1 VSAAIAQVEPLT
13 TTRALRGPFDYRL
26 SEELRGE
33 VHVGSLLVVPFGR
46 RQLIGVVVGLAER
59 SEVPD
64 AKLLAPSGA
73 TALGI
78 PAELVGLAAWLARAY
93 CSTSA
98 RALGLMLPVGATSGA
113 RPRRR
118 MVAELTAGGHA
129 LISGEASAP
138 LTARQF
144 ALLRT
149 LADGAVPASTVA
161 GGHAAL
167 RRLAARGLV
176 RVRAREL
183 PRRPRHIAVGPR
195 SARPLPLTADQ
206 QRALNALTGALHERR
221 AGELL
226 LHGVTG
232 SGKTELYLRAA
243 AAALAQG
250 RGAIV
255 LVPEIALTPQMVG
268 RFVERLGDTVAV
280 LHSRLTVGERYDEW
294 RRLRARQA
302 RVCVGPRSA
311 VFAPIEEL
319 GLVVVDEEH
328 DASYKHEGDPR
339 YDARAVAAERA
350 SRSGALLLLGS
361 ATPRPESYHSAAR
374 LRLAHRVDRRP
385 LPAVRVLDMRGT
397 APGLHAETLRAL
409 AEVRHHGAKAIVL
422 LNRRGWSSFLSCRV
436 CGTVWTCPQCDVSL
450 VLHRGE
456 ARVSCHHCGHAEP
469 APARC
474 NCGSASLARHGMG
487 TERLQHELAR
497 LLEGDGPAFPVFRL
511 DADVV
516 GSGAAGEAA
525 RAPRVEPR
533 AHGIGRRATVADVL
547 SRFERAPAGVL
558 VGTQMV
564 AKGHDFP
571 GVSLG
576 VVLDAEASLAFPDFR
591 AEERTF
597 ALIAQLAGR
606 VGRGTPGRVL
616 VQTIAPES
624 RAIRYAAGHDS
635 EGFLATEIARRRAL
649 RYPPFSGLIRVVCSA
664 PDGARVAGAASAVG
678 ELLRAELASVQVQ
691 VLGPAAL
698 FRLRGRER
706 RALLLKTGER
716 AVTVRAVDLAVHRVA
731 ATREH
736 AGVSFSVD
744 VDPQ

>member
-26 SEELRGE
+26 SEELRRE
-33 VHVGSLLVVPFGR
+33 VDVGSLLVVPFGR

-59 SEVPD
+59 SEVPSE
-64 AKLLAPSGA
+64 KLLAPCHA

-78 PAELVGLAAWLARAY
+78 PAELVGLAAWLAQAY
-93 CSTSA
+93 CSTPA

-118 MVAELTAGGHA
+118 MVAELTPGGRA
-129 LISGEASAP
+129 LISGEESAP
-138 LTARQF
+138 LTARQL

-176 RVRAREL
+176 RVGTREL

-195 SARPLPLTADQ
+195 SARPLPLTPDQ
-206 QRALNALTGALHERR
+206 QRAISALTGALHERR
-221 AGELL
+221 AAEIL

-255 LVPEIALTPQMVG
+255 LVPEIALTPQMLG

-311 VFAPIEEL
+311 VFAPIEDL
-319 GLVVVDEEH
+319 GLIVVDEEH

-339 YDARAVAAERA
+339 YDARAVAAQRA
-350 SRSGALLLLGS
+350 SSSGALLLLGS
-361 ATPRPESYHSAAR
+361 ATPRPESYVSGAQ
-374 LRLAHRVDRRP
+374 LRLPHRVDRRP
-385 LPAVRVLDMRGT
+385 LPAVRVLDMRST
-397 APGLHAETLRAL
+397 ASGLHPETLHAL
-409 AEVRHHGAKAIVL
+409 AEVRHQGAKAIVL
-422 LNRRGWSSFLSCRV
+422 LNRRGWSSFCSCRL
-436 CGTVWTCPQCDVSL
+436 CGTVWMCPHCEVSL

-456 ARVSCHHCGHAEP
+456 ARMSCHHCGHAELV
-469 APARC
+469 PARC
-474 NCGSASLARHGMG
+474 HCGSRSLARHGMG
-487 TERLQHELAR
+487 TERLQHELAS
-497 LLEGDGPAFPVFRL
+497 LLGGVGRRFPTFRL
-511 DADVV
+511 DADVA
-516 GSGAAGEAA
+516 GTGTRGDAAQAPTAA
-525 RAPRVEPR
+525 RRT
-533 AHGIGRRATVADVL
+533 HGVGRRETVADVL

-576 VVLDAEASLAFPDFR
+576 VVLDADASLAFPDFR

-606 VGRGTPGRVL
+606 IGRGTAGRVL
-616 VQTIAPES
+616 VQTIAPGS
-624 RAIRYAAGHDS
+624 RAIRYAARHDS
-635 EGFLATEIARRRAL
+635 EGFLATEIARRQAL
-649 RYPPFSGLIRVVCSA
+649 RYPPFSSLIRIVCSA
-664 PDGARVAGAASAVG
+664 PDGAPAARAASALS
-678 ELLRAELASVQVQ
+678 ERLRAELASEQVQ

-706 RALLLKTGER
+706 RALLLKTGR
-716 AVTVRAVDLAVHRVA
+716 CAVTVRAVGAAVRRA
-731 ATREH
+731 AAAREH
-736 AGVSFSVD
+736 SGVSFSVD

>member
-1 VSAAIAQVEPLT
+1 VSAAVAQVEPLT

-26 SEELRGE
+26 SDELRGE
-33 VHVGSLLVVPFGR
+33 VDVGSLLVVPFGGR
-46 RQLIGVVVGLAER
+46 ELTGVVVGLAER

-64 AKLLAPSGA
+64 AKLRAPSRT

-78 PAELVGLAAWLARAY
+78 PAELVEVASWLARAY
-93 CSTSA
+93 CSTPA
-98 RALGLMLPVGATSGA
+98 RALGLMVPVGATSGA

-118 MVAELTAGGHA
+118 MVAELTPGGRA
-129 LISGEASAP
+129 LITGEASAP
-138 LTARQF
+138 LTARQL
-144 ALLRT
+144 ALLRA
-149 LADGAVPASTVA
+149 LSDGAVPASTVA

-167 RRLAARGLV
+167 RRLATRGLV
-176 RVRAREL
+176 HVAAREL
-183 PRRPRHIAVGPR
+183 PRRPRHLAVGPR
-195 SARPLPLTADQ
+195 SAQPLPLTADQ
-206 QRALNALTGALHERR
+206 QRALSSLTGALHERR
-221 AGELL
+221 AAEIL

-232 SGKTELYLRAA
+232 SGKTELYLRTA
-243 AAALAQG
+243 AAALEQG
-250 RGAIV
+250 RGVIV

-311 VFAPIEEL
+311 VFAPVEDL

-350 SRSGALLLLGS
+350 RRSGSLLLLGS
-361 ATPRPESYHSAAR
+361 ATPRPESYRAAAR
-374 LRLAHRVDRRP
+374 LRLAHRVDRRA
-385 LPAVRVLDMRGT
+385 LPAVRVLDMRDT
-397 APGLHAETLRAL
+397 PPGVHGETVRAL
-409 AEVRHHGAKAIVL
+409 AEVRHEGAKAIVL

-436 CGTVWTCPQCDVSL
+436 CGTVWTCPHCDVSL

-456 ARVSCHHCGHAEP
+456 PCLSCHHCEHAEP
-469 APARC
+469 VPARC
-474 NCGSASLARHGMG
+474 RCGSRSLARHGMG
-487 TERLQHELAR
+487 TERLQHELVG
-497 LLEGDGPAFPVFRL
+497 LLDGDGTRFPVFRL
-511 DADVV
+511 DADVAA
-516 GSGAAGEAA
+516 GAAASEAA
-525 RAPRVEPR
+525 QPPTAQPR
-533 AHGIGRRATVADVL
+533 ADARRGTVAEVL

-576 VVLDAEASLAFPDFR
+576 VVLDADASLAFPDFR

-606 VGRGTPGRVL
+606 VGRGSAGRVL
-616 VQTIAPES
+616 VQTVAPES

-635 EGFLATEIARRRAL
+635 EGFLASELARRRAL
-649 RYPPFSGLIRVVCSA
+649 RYPPFSVLIRVVCSA
-664 PDGARVAGAASAVG
+664 PDGARAAGSAAALN
-678 ELLRAELASVQVQ
+678 ERLRAELASARVQ
-691 VLGPAAL
+691 VLGPAPL

-706 RALLLKTGER
+706 RALLLKTLEP
-716 AVTVRAVDLAVHRVA
+716 ALTVRAVDVSVRRIA
-731 ATREH
+731 AAREH